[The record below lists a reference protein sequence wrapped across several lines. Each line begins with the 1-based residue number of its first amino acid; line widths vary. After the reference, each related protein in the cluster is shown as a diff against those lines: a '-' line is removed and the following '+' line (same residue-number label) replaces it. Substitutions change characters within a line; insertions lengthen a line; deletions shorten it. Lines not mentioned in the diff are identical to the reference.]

1 MNRESLKEGSVNNHI
16 IGYCGDKEQEKL
28 TSKIQGRKKTIENG
42 KFICEVI
49 DIECKTPPI
58 IGKRNHRG
66 DNIDNII
73 VSICAGRIGNAD
85 IWVKWE
91 NNKLILGREIFGRV
105 PLFWT
110 CRKDVIWFSSQLQ
123 LLLQILDKW
132 ELYLPSLYSYCC
144 FSYITNP
151 LTPVE
156 GVFSV
161 IAGQEIVF
169 SLDNH
174 FNEAGNIP
182 PKINSPQVRK
192 TYEWRENPEKITDE
206 TVAIYQLQNLLK
218 NAIQNQIQYLNN
230 EPVGVFLSG
239 GLDSSIVAALL
250 VKSGI
255 KVRAYALDFGKF
267 GVSEYPYAQKVAEFL
282 NIPLVKVDGSPK
294 NIKKAIIPTVKAL
307 DLPFGDGVTVPLYLI
322 NQIASQETQIV
333 FNGEGG
339 DQLFAGW
346 TNKPLI
352 AAGVYQNQYSQ
363 HPENGSFLQQYLHT
377 FHRLWGYESKVYQ
390 AKTYDQIRQLNAQEW
405 LLDALDSHFCPSLLH
420 RLRRANL
427 MLKGSQNIHPRATA
441 ISFAN
446 GLNVRSP
453 FCDLALAEWTFQ
465 LSGELC
471 LQGACEKYILKRA
484 VENWLPAEIVWRQK
498 RGMGVPLTSWCL
510 NDLWYDLGNWLNPGI
525 LGEENIFYPDIGIKV
540 ITGQLGGNIRG
551 RRIGEILWLLIMWQ
565 LWYTHVFGIKPT
577 AKSSN
582 HPFLLPYWLWKGYRK
597 FTENLMESLPV

>member
-267 GVSEYPYAQKVAEFL
+267 GVSEYPYAQK
-282 NIPLVKVDGSPK
+282 GSR
-294 NIKKAIIPTVKAL
+294 
-307 DLPFGDGVTVPLYLI
+307 
-322 NQIASQETQIV
+322 V
-333 FNGEGG
+333 FEHTSCES
-339 DQLFAGW
+339 GW
-346 TNKPLI
+346 
-352 AAGVYQNQYSQ
+352 
-363 HPENGSFLQQYLHT
+363 
-377 FHRLWGYESKVYQ
+377 ES
-390 AKTYDQIRQLNAQEW
+390 
-405 LLDALDSHFCPSLLH
+405 
-420 RLRRANL
+420 
-427 MLKGSQNIHPRATA
+427 
-441 ISFAN
+441 
-446 GLNVRSP
+446 
-453 FCDLALAEWTFQ
+453 
-465 LSGELC
+465 
-471 LQGACEKYILKRA
+471 
-484 VENWLPAEIVWRQK
+484 
-498 RGMGVPLTSWCL
+498 
-510 NDLWYDLGNWLNPGI
+510 
-525 LGEENIFYPDIGIKV
+525 
-540 ITGQLGGNIRG
+540 
-551 RRIGEILWLLIMWQ
+551 
-565 LWYTHVFGIKPT
+565 
-577 AKSSN
+577 
-582 HPFLLPYWLWKGYRK
+582 
-597 FTENLMESLPV
+597 